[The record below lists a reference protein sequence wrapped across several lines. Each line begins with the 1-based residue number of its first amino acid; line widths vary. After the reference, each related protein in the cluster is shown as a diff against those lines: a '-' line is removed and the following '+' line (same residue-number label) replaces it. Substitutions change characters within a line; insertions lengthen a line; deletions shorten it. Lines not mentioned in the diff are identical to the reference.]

1 MFFNNII
8 LGMPKID
15 ESLKLKCTFLTAQ
28 YGAFCQKKK
37 RFFGNKYVYLKG
49 DLTKNSPRVWEIRDP
64 GKNPGR
70 G

>member
-1 MFFNNII
+1 MQRSFTQNVKEREKFRSFFI
-8 LGMPKID
+8 
-15 ESLKLKCTFLTAQ
+15 
-28 YGAFCQKKK
+28 
-37 RFFGNKYVYLKG
+37 GNKYVYLKG

>member
-28 YGAFCQKKK
+28 YGAFCQKKTGFWNINGPK
-37 RFFGNKYVYLKG
+37 VGCIMYENNV
-49 DLTKNSPRVWEIRDP
+49 RV
-64 GKNPGR
+64 
-70 G
+70 